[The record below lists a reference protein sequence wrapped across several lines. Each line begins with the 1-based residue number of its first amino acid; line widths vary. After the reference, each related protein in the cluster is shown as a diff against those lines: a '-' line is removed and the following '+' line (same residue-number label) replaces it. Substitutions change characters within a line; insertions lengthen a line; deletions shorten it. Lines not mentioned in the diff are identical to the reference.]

1 VHSVQANA
9 VSTGLEHSLALVDS
23 GKLYAWGSNEDG
35 QLGTGVHNN
44 SFNPIP
50 VSVGQ
55 GTSHYITSV
64 VTACVL

>member
-1 VHSVQANA
+1 MHSVQANA

-55 GTSHYITSV
+55 GIRII
-64 VTACVL
+64 